1 MHKIEFQDHFIYGLV
16 NESTIVVDK
25 NSVTQIIEVD
35 RLNHIATP
43 VFSHGENVTL
53 FGCQH
58 ASSNGNFKVNELF
71 NISRVSTCFSKTISA
86 KSAIETHG
94 KNEFVLNMIYNQS
107 FRVGSNITISNCT
120 NMENNRVRTC
130 QAC

>member
-1 MHKIEFQDHFIYGLV
+1 MHKIEFQDYFIHGLV

-43 VFSHGENVTL
+43 VFFNGENVTL

-58 ASSNGNFKVNELF
+58 ASSNGNYRVNELTF
-71 NISRVSTCFSKTISA
+71 REYQHAFQRQLALSLQLKHMVKMSLYST
-86 KSAIETHG
+86 
-94 KNEFVLNMIYNQS
+94 
-107 FRVGSNITISNCT
+107 
-120 NMENNRVRTC
+120 
-130 QAC
+130 